1 MIIIQL
7 AVILICIFIGA
18 RMSGIGLG
26 VMGMIGL
33 LIMLFVFGMQPS
45 DPPLE
50 VMLIIL
56 SVVTAAA
63 ALQAAG
69 GMDWLVKIA
78 GKILRKNPGQITIL
92 GPLVTYCFTLFA
104 GTAHISYCILP
115 IIAEVAIKARIR
127 PERALSM
134 SVTAAHMGI
143 TASPVSAASA
153 ALLTVLV
160 SSGVK
165 LSDILIVCIPSTLIG
180 VVVGI
185 LFVLKRGKE
194 LSEDKEF
201 IEKMKDP
208 AFTKLVDSDSNETET
223 ALKPGAIK
231 SVIIFGLAV
240 LSVILLG
247 SFPEL
252 LPEFSGK
259 EGFMPGFA
267 VNASGQVQMPSMIM
281 MIMLASAGLIIL
293 FANTKASQVTK
304 ASLFSSAGQA
314 AIAVFGV
321 VWMSSTFMD
330 HNYILIKETLGELVT
345 KYPWLFALALFAL
358 SILLFSQAATT
369 KALMPLGLALGM
381 PPAFLIGIFP
391 AVNGHFFIPGYP
403 TLLTAIQ
410 FDRTGT
416 TRIGKYVLNHSF
428 MLPGI
433 ITTAAAV
440 IAGLLLQSILM

>member
-1 MIIIQL
+1 MIFLQL
-7 AVILICIFIGA
+7 AVLLICIFIGA

-33 LIMLFVFGMQPS
+33 LILMFVFGVQPS

-50 VMLIIL
+50 VMLIIM

-69 GMDWLVKIA
+69 GMDYLVKVA
-78 GKILRKNPGQITIL
+78 GNILRSHPGQVTIL

-104 GTAHISYCILP
+104 GTAHISYSILP

-153 ALLTVLV
+153 ALLTVLG

-165 LSDILIVCIPSTLIG
+165 LADILMVCIPATVIG
-180 VVVGI
+180 VIAGI
-185 LFVLKRGKE
+185 IFVYKRGKE
-194 LSEDKEF
+194 LDKDPEF
-201 IEKMKDP
+201 LERMKDP
-208 AFTKLVDSDSNETET
+208 VFAKNLDTEAKGEV
-223 ALKPGAIK
+223 ALKPGAIP
-231 SVIIFGLAV
+231 SLIIFGLAV
-240 LSVILLG
+240 LSIVLLG
-247 SFPEL
+247 SFPGL
-252 LPEFSGK
+252 LPDFAGRA
-259 EGFMPGFA
+259 GFTPNFA
-267 VNASGQVQMPSMIM
+267 VNDSGQVQMPAMIM
-281 MIMLASAGLIIL
+281 MIMLGATGLIIL
-293 FANTKASQVTK
+293 FAKTTAGQVTK
-304 ASLFSSAGQA
+304 ASLFSSAA
-314 AIAVFGV
+314 SATIAVFGV
-321 VWMSSTFMD
+321 VWMSSSFMD
-330 HNYILIKETLGELVT
+330 HNFVTIKDTLGELVN
-345 KYPWLFALALFAL
+345 KYPWLFAIALFTL

-369 KALMPLGLALGM
+369 KALMPLGLVLGLS
-381 PPAFLIGIFP
+381 PAFLLGIFP

-428 MLPGI
+428 MLPGLV
-433 ITTAAAV
+433 TTAAAV
-440 IAGLLLQSILM
+440 GAGLVLQLILL